1 MKDSLRSNLRLI
13 VGVYVVVS
21 ALWIVSSDHLVSH
34 ISNDPTVVQT
44 LSTSKGWLF
53 VGTTALLLYG
63 ALRRRDHAI
72 EERQALMKAGAEQL
86 KAIYNTVN
94 EAIFV
99 HEAQSGRILDCNQR
113 ACEIYGCAH
122 EQLLGMSIG
131 EISDNGAGFTQS
143 RAMECLNRA
152 IAQGAQ
158 LFEWRARRGDGS
170 SFWVEVSLGAGSE
183 GGRRYV
189 VAAVRDITDRKRGE
203 EALRSSEERFVTMFR
218 LSPNALL
225 ISRLSDGLCLKAN
238 DAFLFLTGYTLDE
251 ILGRTTLKD
260 DLNFWVDPSLRQ
272 RMATELAERQT
283 VRGVEGEVRRKDGTI
298 IRVLLSSSSFVIGQ
312 ETCVISAIVDVT
324 AKQAMEEVMHRA
336 QRLEALGVLAGGI
349 AHDFNN
355 LLAGVFGHLELA
367 KEALRD
373 RSVKE
378 AEENMRDALS
388 VSGRARALTQQL
400 LTFAKGGAPVRKVQ
414 GVGELVRK
422 AVTFAT
428 TGSNCEASFD
438 FEETEWLS
446 SVDENQMGQVLDNLV
461 INAKQ
466 AMPDGGRI
474 EVRIRNVP
482 SSATPAHLPAVDHV
496 HISIRD
502 RGVGIPREHQPHI
515 FDPFFSTK
523 AQGSGLGLATSYS
536 IVRKHDGHIEVESE
550 SGIGSVFHVWL
561 PRVVRAMASSDAST
575 GEGDGGHGRVLV
587 MDDEDFVL
595 DVASSMLHRC
605 GYESIEAKS
614 SQQAVDLASSALAA
628 GRPFRAAI
636 LDITIPGGPGGKEA
650 VHRLKRLDPTIRVLA
665 SSGYTGDDVL
675 ARPQEFGFDGSLP
688 KPYQLRDLRVALSR
702 LLAAERLPT
711 PREGPAP
718 L

>member
-13 VGVYVVVS
+13 VGGYVVIS
-21 ALWIVSSDHLVSH
+21 ALWIVSSDQVVSH
-34 ISNDPTVVQT
+34 FSTDPYVVQT
-44 LSTSKGWLF
+44 LNTSKGWLF
-53 VGTTALLLYG
+53 VATTALLLYG

-72 EERQALMKAGAEQL
+72 EERQASLRAGSEQL

-99 HEAQSGRILDCNQR
+99 HQAQTGRILDCNQR
-113 ACEIYGCAH
+113 ACEIYGYAH
-122 EQLLGMSIG
+122 EQLVGMSIG
-131 EISDNGAGFTQS
+131 EISEGGADHTQG
-143 RAMECLNRA
+143 RAMEWLNKTVAR
-152 IAQGAQ
+152 GAQ

-170 SFWVEVSLGAGSE
+170 CFWVEVSLGAGSE
-183 GGRRYV
+183 GGQQYV
-189 VAAVRDITDRKRGE
+189 VAAVRDITDRKRSE

-238 DAFLFLTGYTLDE
+238 DAFSFLTGHAVDE
-251 ILGRTTLKD
+251 ILGRSTLED
-260 DLNFWVDPSLRQ
+260 GLNLWVDPSLRQ
-272 RMATELAERQT
+272 RMVAELAEGQS
-283 VRGVEGEVRRKDGTI
+283 VRGIEGDVRRKDGTI
-298 IRVLLSSSSFVIGQ
+298 IRVLLSSSVFVIGQ

-324 AKQAMEEVMHRA
+324 AKQAMEEVMRRA

-367 KEALRD
+367 REALRD
-373 RSVKE
+373 GTLME
-378 AEENMRDALS
+378 AEQNVRDALS

-400 LTFAKGGAPVRKVQ
+400 LTFAKGGAPLRKIQ
-414 GVGELVRK
+414 DLGELVRK
-422 AVTFAT
+422 SVTFAT

-438 FEETEWLS
+438 FEKTEALS
-446 SVDENQMGQVLDNLV
+446 SVDENQMSQVIDNLV

-474 EVRIRNVP
+474 EVRMGNV
-482 SSATPAHLPAVDHV
+482 AGAAMPAHLPATDHV

-502 RGVGIPREHQPHI
+502 HGVGIPREHQQRI

-550 SGIGSVFHVWL
+550 LGVGSVFHLWL
-561 PRVVRAMASSDAST
+561 PRAASPSVSPDAST

-595 DVASSMLHRC
+595 SVATAMLRRC
-605 GYESIEAKS
+605 GYQAMEAKS
-614 SQQAVDLASSALAA
+614 SQQAVDLASTALAA

-636 LDITIPGGPGGKEA
+636 LDITIPGGPGGKET
-650 VHRLKRLDPTIRVLA
+650 VHRLKRLDPNIRVLA
-665 SSGYTGDDVL
+665 SSGYAGDDVL

-688 KPYQLRDLRVALSR
+688 KPYQLRDLRVALSH
-702 LLAAERLPT
+702 LLPAERLSTPT
-711 PREGPAP
+711 EGPAP